1 MEHIPGHDK
10 DFVFRSFVRSFLMY
24 TSFKD
29 GSKDK
34 GRDLPRLT
42 ESSGENCHNLD
53 RMNTVWKNMEHTLR
67 RIYDYEDINRCYWW
81 APRGTCQH

>member
-24 TSFKD
+24 MSFKD
-29 GSKDK
+29 GSKAK
-34 GRDLPRLT
+34 GRDLPRLA

-53 RMNTVWKNMEHTLR
+53 RMNTV
-67 RIYDYEDINRCYWW
+67 
-81 APRGTCQH
+81 